1 MSEEKK
7 DTRKY
12 WIKLEKDFLNS
23 RFIKIIK
30 GMENG
35 TDYILFYLALMLE
48 SVDSVGHLRLSSL
61 VPYNESMLASL
72 TDTNIDIVR
81 SAMKIFSE
89 LGMLTI
95 LEDGT
100 IFLPDVPRLTGK
112 ESDSAERVRRHR
124 LKKEQEKLA
133 LQCNGGLLQSN
144 TNKEEDEHKEEKED
158 KSRVDYQ
165 SIVDFY
171 NESCPSLPRAT
182 RVTDKRRGSINAVI
196 KEFGEDAVKE
206 ALLKVESCP
215 HLVGKNDR
223 GWRADFDWL
232 MNKNNL
238 LKVMEGR
245 YERKPQKHKGSRE
258 GYDLNLDGYRRI

>member
-61 VPYNESMLASL
+61 VPYNEKMLASL

-81 SAMKIFSE
+81 SALKIFTE
-89 LGMLTI
+89 LGMITF

-100 IFLPDVPRLTGK
+100 IFLPEVPRLTGK
-112 ESDSAERVRRHR
+112 ESESAERVRQHR
-124 LKKEQEKLA
+124 LRKEQEKKL
-133 LQCNGGLLQSN
+133 LQCNDGVTECN
-144 TNKEEDEHKEEKED
+144 DNKSREEEDEKEEKR
-158 KSRVDYQ
+158 RVDYQ
-165 SIVDFY
+165 SFLDLY
-171 NESCPSLPRAT
+171 NEVCPSLPKAIKI
-182 RVTDKRRGSINAVI
+182 TDKRKGLIKAVVAEYGAE
-196 KEFGEDAVKE
+196 KVVEVLE
-206 ALLKVESCP
+206 KVEEYP
-215 HLVGKNDR
+215 FLAGENDK
-223 GWRADFDWL
+223 GWKADFEWL

-258 GYDLNLDGYRRI
+258 GYDLNLDGYKRI

>member
-165 SIVDFY
+165 SIVDYY
-171 NESCPSLPRAT
+171 NNACPSLPR
-182 RVTDKRRGSINAVI
+182 VVKVSDKRKGAIRS
-196 KEFGEDAVKE
+196 
-206 ALLKVESCP
+206 LLKDFTIDEVKSGFDKVEASSF
-215 HLVGKNDR
+215 LVGSDG
-223 GWRADFDWL
+223 GWKANFDWL
-232 MNKNNL
+232 INKNNL
-238 LKVMEGR
+238 LKVVEGN
-245 YERKPQKHKGSRE
+245 YDSRKKHKGSSE
-258 GYDLNLDGYRRI
+258 GYDLDLGGYKTI